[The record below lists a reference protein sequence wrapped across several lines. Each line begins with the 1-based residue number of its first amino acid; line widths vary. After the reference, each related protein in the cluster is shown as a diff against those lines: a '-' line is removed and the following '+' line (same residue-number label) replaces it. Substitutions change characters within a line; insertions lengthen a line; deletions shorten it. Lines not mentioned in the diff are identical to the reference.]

1 MARPELLGVSS
12 AIRDSE
18 VAPLT
23 DAEQDRLIAEEAQR
37 LQRELGKFVG
47 GVEPYKGRPLVFDV
61 KGPMTDPLQGVI
73 HVHTV
78 AGYFDLDRLP
88 TDCEAYRTHVMAG
101 DDVTRT
107 ATPETVQENKL

>member
-1 MARPELLGVSS
+1 MARPEMLGVSS

-18 VAPLT
+18 IASLT
-23 DAEQDRLIAEEAQR
+23 DAEQDRVIAEEGQR

-61 KGPMTDPLQGVI
+61 KGPVQDPLQGII

-88 TDCEAYRTHVMAG
+88 NDCEAYRVHVQAG
-101 DDVTRT
+101 ADVTVE
-107 ATPETVQENKL
+107 AKAETVKRNPQ